1 MGGSMRVAP
10 DPASAGGG
18 DEHLPLDAAGA
29 DEEVVVV
36 DKPAPGEG
44 PTDAPPSES
53 GGRGAE
59 KPGDD
64 AGAAAGEAGAE
75 GGQPVAV
82 EAGADASAGGAPE
95 AGDAVGVAD
104 AGVEAGGTGEEGAG
118 APQDEAGDAR
128 RAVPAADEKDGG
140 GEPRKGR
147 DTGSGLTGG
156 PDEVKLVKVAGAER
170 GNEVNSVAV
179 SPNGRYLAVG
189 GDDFKVAVL
198 QLDGA
203 GKALQVVAE
212 HQRGS
217 LVMTTSWSPD
227 GRYLAVGGSDKKVAV
242 LQLDGAGRPTIKVVT
257 DHSLDNGPR
266 TPVRSLSWS
275 AGGDVLI
282 VDPRRDDQAAAER
295 IALRFDEATG
305 DLSEDKS
312 LLESQFDDAT
322 SERDPSG
329 ASFRVESHFA
339 LLEAVCE
346 RVEEAADLWRVY
358 VQSLVSGDKIWVAEV
373 HGALP
378 AVAWHPTNRFVAVAD
393 DGSVRVIGGSV
404 LWRWDSVDKE
414 LFFSGLEKVL
424 SAQNVSDGASLAK
437 ALESL
442 GGGAEGMSPANGWL
456 DGDNAFMESFLD
468 WREGNADRPDPSTL
482 LEGCDPGLW
491 ICHARV
497 QTLTDVRAR
506 ENSEL
511 AVAADR
517 QEPRLVSKLVEHITA
532 TPDLLH
538 MLTST
543 LKQMIDKGYAKALA
557 PFFENCEAT
566 VENEKGVA
574 RVFKSKPKIEI
585 KGHVWNQELL
595 RSPEGDETKDST
607 KVVIKTSPAVG
618 LCSFPVLNF
627 LVSRSSSI
635 MDTSRCRLFAV
646 DML

>member
-1 MGGSMRVAP
+1 
-10 DPASAGGG
+10 
-18 DEHLPLDAAGA
+18 
-29 DEEVVVV
+29 
-36 DKPAPGEG
+36 
-44 PTDAPPSES
+44 
-53 GGRGAE
+53 
-59 KPGDD
+59 
-64 AGAAAGEAGAE
+64 
-75 GGQPVAV
+75 
-82 EAGADASAGGAPE
+82 
-95 AGDAVGVAD
+95 
-104 AGVEAGGTGEEGAG
+104 
-118 APQDEAGDAR
+118 
-128 RAVPAADEKDGG
+128 
-140 GEPRKGR
+140 
-147 DTGSGLTGG
+147 
-156 PDEVKLVKVAGAER
+156 
-170 GNEVNSVAV
+170 
-179 SPNGRYLAVG
+179 
-189 GDDFKVAVL
+189 
-198 QLDGA
+198 
-203 GKALQVVAE
+203 
-212 HQRGS
+212 
-217 LVMTTSWSPD
+217 MTTSWSPD
-227 GRYLAVGGSDKKVAV
+227 GRYLAVGGNDRKVAV

-305 DLSEDKS
+305 GLTISDDKS
-312 LLESQFDDAT
+312 LLESLVDDAT
-322 SERDPSG
+322 AERDPSG
-329 ASFRVESHFA
+329 ASFRVGSRFA
-339 LLEAVCE
+339 HLEAVCE
-346 RVEEAADLWRVY
+346 RVEEAADLWRVS
-358 VQSLVSGDKIWVAEV
+358 VRNLVSGDKIWVAEV

-378 AVAWHPTNRFVAVAD
+378 AVAWHPTHRFVAVAD
-393 DGSVRVIGGSV
+393 DRKVRVIGGSV

-414 LFFSGLEKVL
+414 LFFSGLEMAL
-424 SAQNVSDGASLAK
+424 SAQNVSDGDGASLAK

-482 LEGCDPGLW
+482 LEGCDPRLW
-491 ICHARV
+491 ICRARGG
-497 QTLTDVRAR
+497 AR

-595 RSPEGDETKDST
+595 RSPEGDDEAKDST